1 MRIARRRVLR
11 ASLAAPALLMTRSAT
26 SQDAAWPSRPIRF
39 VVPFSPAG
47 TTDIAARLAAEMV
60 GRRLGQQVVVENR
73 PGASGNIAAEM
84 VARSAPDGYT
94 MLVNAIST
102 AAINYTLFG
111 ERMPVKPED
120 LAAVALLIR
129 VPNVVF
135 VPASSPIQDLAGLI
149 AAAKERP
156 DALNYG
162 SAGSGGSGHLAFE
175 LFKLRAGV
183 RIVHVGY
190 RGAGPMLVEAVAGRL
205 DAACD
210 NMPSCIS
217 HIRDGR
223 LRPLA
228 VTSAERAHA
237 LPNVP
242 TFAEAGVRDAEATG
256 WFGIQA
262 PSRTP
267 RAIIE
272 RLGREL
278 DVVTRDPAYRARINE
293 LGGNPPNLKP
303 DGGTTP
309 EAYEAFIA
317 AEIRRWGEVIRAT
330 GITAD

>member
-1 MRIARRRVLR
+1 MRITRRRVLN
-11 ASLAAPALLMTRSAT
+11 ASLAAPALPGTFAAAA
-26 SQDAAWPSRPIRF
+26 QDAAWPSRPVRF

-60 GRRLGQQVVVENR
+60 GKRLGQQVVVENR

-84 VARSAPDGYT
+84 VARAAPDGYT

-111 ERMPVKPED
+111 ERMPVRPEE

-135 VPASSPIQDLAGLI
+135 VPATSPIRDLAGLI
-149 AAAKERP
+149 AAAKARP

-210 NMPSCIS
+210 NMPSCIG

-237 LPNVP
+237 LPDVP
-242 TFAEAGVRDAEATG
+242 TFAEAGVKDAEATG

-262 PSRTP
+262 PARTP
-267 RAIIE
+267 RPVIE
-272 RLGREL
+272 RMGREL
-278 DVVTRDPAYRARINE
+278 DVVTRDPAYVARIRE

-309 EAYEAFIA
+309 EAYETFIA